1 MHELGIMFNIT
12 RSVENFARQN
22 NVNKIDTL
30 VLQVGELSPVVPQ
43 YIEACYP
50 AAVDG
55 TMLQDTKLK
64 IEIIP
69 GNALC
74 SDCKKIFNLLKNPQ
88 HCPFCEGEDWDVLS
102 GKDFLIKEII
112 AG

>member
-1 MHELGIMFNIT
+1 VHELGIMFNVV
-12 RSVENFARQN
+12 RSVESFAQKN
-22 NVNKIDTL
+22 GVTKIATL

-55 TMLQDTKLK
+55 TLLQDTALK

-69 GNALC
+69 GDVRCQAC
-74 SDCKKIFNLLKNPQ
+74 GAVFNLLKNRQ
-88 HCPFCEGEDWDVLS
+88 GCPDCQAQEWEVLS
-102 GKDFLIKEII
+102 GREFMIKEIV
-112 AG
+112 AC

>member
-1 MHELGIMFNIT
+1 MFNVV
-12 RSVENFARQN
+12 RSVERFAREN
-22 NVNKIDTL
+22 NVTKIDTL

-55 TMLQDTKLK
+55 TLLQDTKLR

-74 SDCKKIFNLLKNPQ
+74 RKCNTVFNLLQNRGA
-88 HCPFCEGEDWDVLS
+88 CPGCSEKDFEVLS
-102 GKDFLIKEII
+102 GKEFMIKEII
-112 AG
+112 AC

>member
-1 MHELGIMFNIT
+1 MHELGIMFNVV
-12 RSVENFARQN
+12 RSVEGFARQN
-22 NVNKIDTL
+22 GVTNIAAL

-55 TMLQDTKLK
+55 TLLQDTELR

-69 GNALC
+69 GNARC
-74 SDCKKIFNLLKNPQ
+74 QTCGTVFNLLRNKEG
-88 HCPFCEGEDWDVLS
+88 CPECGGQEWEVLS
-102 GKDFLIKEII
+102 GKEFMIKEIV
-112 AG
+112 AC